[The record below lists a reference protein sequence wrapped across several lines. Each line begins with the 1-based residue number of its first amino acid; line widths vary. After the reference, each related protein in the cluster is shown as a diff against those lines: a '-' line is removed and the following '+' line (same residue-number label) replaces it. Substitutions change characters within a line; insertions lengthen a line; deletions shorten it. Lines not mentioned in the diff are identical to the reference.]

1 MGADVWFW
9 NNIENTLTLKQTV
22 TGADGSVSTQ
32 VREITDSTT
41 GVGTFTNYTNVY
53 TQGSNTQTDITIRAE
68 LFNETA
74 GTAYD
79 NSHRGPDVD
88 NVQLNVTYTYIPPIN
103 EDTQEVID
111 DIDQDIIDIVED
123 IPDDFNWDT
132 DDIYFEE
139 EYIVIEDE
147 FTFDEIYFE
156 DIETIYIEEL
166 PPIMEEF
173 DMEGFEEIP
182 EIEEVFFEND
192 FTMEP
197 PPMMVEEVFTE
208 EFEEDFTDFLEET
221 GMEEEFIEFLEDE
234 GITAEEFFE
243 EITEEEF
250 NDELTEES
258 FEEFEEP
265 MEEIATNEESVPE
278 VIEDEKETMEEP
290 TASESESVEEEPTEV
305 AKNEPKDEP
314 QQESEKDEPSSES
327 TEESEV
333 QPEDSGE
340 EDSVQPEDGEKVD
353 TEDGVITDVAK
364 VESKLK
370 KNLKAIAKQIA
381 QVTKENTQNLT
392 KEDLFFKGN
401 DLDAYK
407 QVAFY
412 TAKEVYENTNM
423 GLFLQIDLSP
433 YTGDIYVGANLNAYK
448 EDDPIEVNR
457 VKLIN
462 ITTVKNKLLAE
473 LEALKR

>member
-1 MGADVWFW
+1 
-9 NNIENTLTLKQTV
+9 
-22 TGADGSVSTQ
+22 
-32 VREITDSTT
+32 
-41 GVGTFTNYTNVY
+41 
-53 TQGSNTQTDITIRAE
+53 
-68 LFNETA
+68 
-74 GTAYD
+74 
-79 NSHRGPDVD
+79 
-88 NVQLNVTYTYIPPIN
+88 
-103 EDTQEVID
+103 
-111 DIDQDIIDIVED
+111 
-123 IPDDFNWDT
+123 
-132 DDIYFEE
+132 
-139 EYIVIEDE
+139 
-147 FTFDEIYFE
+147 
-156 DIETIYIEEL
+156 
-166 PPIMEEF
+166 
-173 DMEGFEEIP
+173 
-182 EIEEVFFEND
+182 
-192 FTMEP
+192 
-197 PPMMVEEVFTE
+197 
-208 EFEEDFTDFLEET
+208 
-221 GMEEEFIEFLEDE
+221 
-234 GITAEEFFE
+234 
-243 EITEEEF
+243 
-250 NDELTEES
+250 
-258 FEEFEEP
+258 

-290 TASESESVEEEPTEV
+290 TASESEPVEEEPTEV

-340 EDSVQPEDGEKVD
+340 ENSVQPEDGEKVD

-370 KNLKAIAKQIA
+370 QNLKAIAKQIA

-412 TAKEVYENTNM
+412 TAKEVYKNTNM
-423 GLFLQIDLSP
+423 GLFLQVDLSP

-448 EDDPIEVNR
+448 EDDPIEINR

-473 LEALKR
+473 LEALRRWK